1 MHALDTV
8 DSGQY
13 ISPAFATEK
22 LKVWCAVKAVCMGL
36 QGIHS
41 FLVQFYDTTFSFFC
55 IFFTFV
61 GNIYYFDVL
70 CFVGSYF

>member
-1 MHALDTV
+1 M
-8 DSGQY
+8 
-13 ISPAFATEK
+13 FATEK

-55 IFFTFV
+55 IFPHLYVIFVILMFYVLLEATFEEQV
-61 GNIYYFDVL
+61 GTAQKIRN
-70 CFVGSYF
+70 